1 MGSTYSI
8 QLFGRAGRNGCLAR
22 GHLFYSE
29 KKEKAKPTV
38 VGDDVLSDFVT
49 GAKNCRRNA
58 LICGMGGN
66 DVGSPSERCCDKCT
80 PHAIAPNDRHNIL
93 VIGKQSRGKKR
104 AAVRRVDEE
113 LLMTL
118 KNELRMERDRYI
130 QENPCFMM
138 TGFSFV
144 CPDVTIEE
152 LCSQATYI
160 QTPLDMSLFG
170 IKTELR
176 DRFFNIISSVL
187 SEPALSKRRCRI

>member
-49 GAKNCRRNA
+49 GAKNCRSA

-80 PHAIAPNDRHNIL
+80 PHAIAPNDRLNIL

-118 KNELRMERDRYI
+118 KNKLRMERDRYI